1 MGYERHHALIITSWC
16 EKHIKAAHDKAQR
29 TFEKCPV
36 SDVTEGVTNDYRSFA
51 VFPDG
56 SKEGWATSDEGDRGR
71 DEYIAWLRTQE
82 YEDGSSP
89 LSWALVQFGDD
100 DLVSKIVCDSD
111 DTWRAAIGKRAVVA
125 SSHGTSESVATTP
138 AAIKALARQA
148 HDNAVE
154 KGFWDTPPST
164 PTLIALMHSEL
175 SEALEADRL
184 GNPPS
189 EKIPDFTAVEEEM
202 ADLVIRVLDMSAAQG
217 LRLGE
222 AILAKMEYNRSRPHR
237 HGGKAY

>member
-1 MGYERHHALIITSWC
+1 MGYERHHALIITSWD
-16 EKHIKAAHDKAQR
+16 EDHIKAAHDKAQR
-29 TFEKCPV
+29 TFERCPV

-56 SKEGWATSDEGDRGR
+56 SKEGWATSDDGDRER
-71 DEYIAWLRTQE
+71 TEYIAWLRTQE
-82 YEDGSSP
+82 YDDGSSP

-111 DTWRAAIGKRAVVA
+111 DTWRVAIGKTATRASNTAHTDAV
-125 SSHGTSESVATTP
+125 P
-138 AAIKALARQA
+138 PPDAIKAIAHQA
-148 HDNAVE
+148 HDNAVA
-154 KGFWDTPPST
+154 KGFWDPPPST

-175 SEALEADRL
+175 SEALEADRK
-184 GNPPS
+184 GNPAS
-189 EKIPDFTAVEEEM
+189 EKIPDFSSVEEEL

-222 AILAKMEYNRSRPHR
+222 AILAKMEYNRGRPHR